1 MPKIWPF
8 EFWLLVGASW
18 LKTQKYNR
26 YGPNWAVSGHGC
38 LAQHCPT
45 LHGPVDMPDHAGP
58 GSLAHFSSLLGAN
71 ICLGKLTISPQRF
84 SLCYVFRSAVW
95 CLPPAILSE
104 KNLFRNQSIEIGLV
118 CETLNYQA
126 FRFWHFK
133 VIHKSKLILRK
144 KKKKTS
150 IEIFLVNRTLG
161 QLLVK
166 LASDWYNVCPKKINI
181 GWNTK

>member
-26 YGPNWAVSGHGC
+26 YGPNWAVSCHGC

-84 SLCYVFRSAVW
+84 SLCYVFRSIWKFSLLGIKASSVPHL
-95 CLPPAILSE
+95 LPVLSHSLQCCIPFFLFILLFFPFRSILSWV
-104 KNLFRNQSIEIGLV
+104 QS
-118 CETLNYQA
+118 T
-126 FRFWHFK
+126 
-133 VIHKSKLILRK
+133 
-144 KKKKTS
+144 
-150 IEIFLVNRTLG
+150 
-161 QLLVK
+161 LLVACIFG
-166 LASDWYNVCPKKINI
+166 LMCIYFSHLTSQVISFWRFSP
-181 GWNTK
+181 